1 MKLLIIWLLT
11 LFDYIMTRHYI
22 AQYGI
27 AIEQNLI
34 FAWLYEHNLAFIIKM
49 GVTTI
54 TCILCYIVRDKP
66 IIKAMT
72 WGLLIFYSYIA
83 IHQILLPL
91 TWKEWVQWAGW
102 FSLNKS
108 HSQTNKNTYKQNLR
122 RKKLWHLN
130 TQMITLLKPF
140 QAQVLAWVCNYAH
153 KHFSAWQAGYN
164 LIQKLC

>member
-1 MKLLIIWLLT
+1 MKLLIIWLLN

-22 AQYGI
+22 DQYGI

-49 GVTTI
+49 GATTI
-54 TCILCYIVRDKP
+54 MCILCYIVRDKP

-91 TWKEWVQWAGW
+91 T
-102 FSLNKS
+102 
-108 HSQTNKNTYKQNLR
+108 
-122 RKKLWHLN
+122 
-130 TQMITLLKPF
+130 
-140 QAQVLAWVCNYAH
+140 
-153 KHFSAWQAGYN
+153 
-164 LIQKLC
+164 